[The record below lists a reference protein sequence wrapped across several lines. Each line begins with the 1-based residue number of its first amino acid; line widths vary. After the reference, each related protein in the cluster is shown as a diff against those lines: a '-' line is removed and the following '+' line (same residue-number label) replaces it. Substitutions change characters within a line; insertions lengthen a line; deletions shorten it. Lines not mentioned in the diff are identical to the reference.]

1 MAKQVDPAK
10 EFLTEMRLHRAALDR
25 LLDKRGVAVLKRLY
39 DQGQAELVAALFQ
52 LVRAERKVEPLSIF
66 QLRQLMLKVREHQ
79 ARLATTLAAQIA
91 PISREAQAEGIR
103 QIDRTITKLE
113 REFTGA
119 LITLPVLEVAT
130 FNELIDKRDPALQTA
145 HRRSLAHAATLLTKK
160 IEEALTVAVAAK
172 EAPSEAMSRV
182 QDVLEDA
189 WWLHARPIRTGL
201 AAAFNFG
208 HTEAVDM
215 ASDGVTDLYKRWTEL
230 VDDVTGAPLDNRVGK
245 DSIVLHGQVAKPKN
259 VFTMPPDPRC
269 HPSWWGQTWTQSP
282 NRPNDRSVT
291 MPWRPQ
297 WGIPGWEWNGSSR
310 VPITARRPHGMQSPI
325 DVTE

>member
-1 MAKQVDPAK
+1 MAKQSDPAK

-25 LLDKRGVAVLKRLY
+25 ILDKRGVAVLKRLY
-39 DQGQAELVAALFQ
+39 DQGQDQLVATLFQ
-52 LVRAERKVEPLSIF
+52 MVRAERKVEPLTLL
-66 QLRQLMLKVREHQ
+66 QLRQLMLKVREYQ
-79 ARLATTLAAQIA
+79 ARTAAIMAAQME

-113 REFTGA
+113 YQHSGA
-119 LITLPVLEVAT
+119 MITLPLLEVAT
-130 FNELIDKRDPALQTA
+130 FNELIDKQSPALQAA
-145 HRRSLAHAATLLTKK
+145 HKRSLAHASAILTRK
-160 IEEALTVAVAAK
+160 IEEALTVATAAK
-172 EAPSEAMSRV
+172 ESPSDALARV
-182 QDVLEDA
+182 QDVVESN
-189 WWLHARPIRTGL
+189 WWMTARTVRTGL

-208 HTEAVDM
+208 HTEAVEL
-215 ASDGVTDLYKRWTEL
+215 ASDGVTDLYNRWTEL
-230 VDDVTGAPLDNRVGK
+230 VDDVTGEPLDNRVGK

-269 HPSWWGQTWTQSP
+269 HPSWWGQTWKQSP

-297 WGIPGWEWNGSSR
+297 WGVPGWEWNGTAR
-310 VPITARRPHGMQSPI
+310 VPITAARPHGVQSSV

>member
-1 MAKQVDPAK
+1 MAKQADPAK
-10 EFLTEMRLHRAALDR
+10 EFLTEMKLHRAALDR
-25 LLDKRGVAVLKRLY
+25 ILDKRGVAVLKRLY
-39 DQGQAELVAALFQ
+39 DQGQAQLVSALFQ
-52 LVRAERKVEPLSIF
+52 MVRAEGKTEPLNIF
-66 QLRQLMLKVREHQ
+66 QLRQLMQKVRQHQ
-79 ARLATTLAAQIA
+79 AWMASTLAAQIA

-113 REFTGA
+113 HRFTGA

-130 FNELIDKRDPALQTA
+130 FNELIDKRDPALQEA
-145 HRRSLAHAATLLTKK
+145 HKRSLAHVGTILTKK
-160 IEEALTVAVAAK
+160 IEEALTVSVAA
-172 EAPSEAMSRV
+172 EEEPSEAMSRV
-182 QDVLEDA
+182 QDVIFGS
-189 WWLHARPIRTGL
+189 WWLEARTIRTGL

-208 HTEAVDM
+208 HTEAVDEI
-215 ASDGVTDLYKRWTEL
+215 ADDVTDLYKRWTEL
-230 VDDVTGAPLDNRVGK
+230 VDDATGAPLDNRVGQ

-297 WGIPGWEWNGSSR
+297 WGIPGWEWNGNAR
-310 VPITARRPHGMQSPI
+310 VPITARMPHGVQAP
-325 DVTE
+325 